1 MLRVWK
7 KLQNQSCGRVGASG
21 RGGGA
26 GGCPGNGPAA
36 SLSAPSWGGVAAVSP
51 KGLSHKSTFS
61 EIWIHLGNC
70 LVIPGATVL
79 KGASNSF

>member
-1 MLRVWK
+1 MDVVVEQGAVLGTGQWHLYLLR
-7 KLQNQSCGRVGASG
+7 LGVG
-21 RGGGA
+21 
-26 GGCPGNGPAA
+26 
-36 SLSAPSWGGVAAVSP
+36 VVAVSP

-61 EIWIHLGNC
+61 EIWIHLGNR